1 MTKVRE
7 ILRRKSQL
15 ADTLSAS
22 VEDIVAD
29 IENEIDQK
37 NAVEVIERDGK
48 QVLVFHDPLHSREP
62 RSIVNYSIFRGK
74 WEFELLDDIDET
86 DSDKCSVQFNPLNDS
101 AKLVIAFKSVKDRVE
116 FMNSI
121 YTSEEIKQVGGGM
134 SLERFA
140 NSKILKTTGGLI
152 GLTLAGYGLYKSFKK
167 KNNDD

>member
-1 MTKVRE
+1 MIKVRE
-7 ILRRKSQL
+7 ILRRKSL
-15 ADTLSAS
+15 HTDPLSAS
-22 VEDIVAD
+22 VEEIVAD
-29 IENEIDQK
+29 IENDIQHKDTI
-37 NAVEVIERDGK
+37 EVIEKDGK
-48 QVLVFHDPLHSREP
+48 QILVFNDPLYSREP

-74 WEFELLDDIDET
+74 WEFELLEDIDET

-134 SLERFA
+134 SLEKFA

-152 GLTLAGYGLYKSFKK
+152 GLSLAGYGLYKSFKK
-167 KNNDD
+167 KNNEN